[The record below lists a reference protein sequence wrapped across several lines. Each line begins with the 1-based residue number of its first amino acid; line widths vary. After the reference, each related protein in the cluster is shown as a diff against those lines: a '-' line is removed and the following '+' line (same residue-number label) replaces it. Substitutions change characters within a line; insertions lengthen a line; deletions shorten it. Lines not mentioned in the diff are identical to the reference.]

1 MLVYRFQGG
10 TGCINGEGR
19 MYLLAI
25 LLPPVAVLIC
35 GKPLQAFINLIL
47 CLILYIPGMVHA
59 IMVVNEYK
67 ADRRAEKMGKG
78 L

>member
-1 MLVYRFQGG
+1 
-10 TGCINGEGR
+10 

-35 GKPLQAFINLIL
+35 GKPLQALINLGL
-47 CLILYIPGMVHA
+47 CLFLYIPGMVQTILGESFNMKMVGMVHA

-67 ADRRAEKMGKG
+67 ADRRAEKIGKE
-78 L
+78 LQ

>member
-1 MLVYRFQGG
+1 
-10 TGCINGEGR
+10 

-35 GKPLQAFINLIL
+35 GKPIQALINLIL
-47 CLILYIPGMVHA
+47 CFILYIPGMIHA

-67 ADRRAEKMGKG
+67 ADKRAERQAKIVHQ
-78 L
+78 

>member
-1 MLVYRFQGG
+1 
-10 TGCINGEGR
+10 

-25 LLPPVAVLIC
+25 LLPPIAVLIC

-47 CLILYIPGMVHA
+47 CLFLYIPGMVHA

-67 ADRRAEKMGKG
+67 ADRRAEKMGKE
-78 L
+78 LQ

>member
-1 MLVYRFQGG
+1 
-10 TGCINGEGR
+10 

-35 GKPLQAFINLIL
+35 GKPIQAFINLIL
-47 CLILYIPGMVHA
+47 CLLLYNPGMVHA

-67 ADRRAEKMGKG
+67 ADRRAEKMGKE
-78 L
+78 LQ

>member
-1 MLVYRFQGG
+1 
-10 TGCINGEGR
+10 

-35 GKPLQAFINLIL
+35 GKPLQAFINLML
-47 CLILYIPGMVHA
+47 CFFLYIPGMVHA

-67 ADRRAEKMGKG
+67 ADRRAEKTEKNQ
-78 L
+78 

>member
-1 MLVYRFQGG
+1 
-10 TGCINGEGR
+10 

-35 GKPLQAFINLIL
+35 GKPLQALINLGL
-47 CLILYIPGMVHA
+47 CLFLYIPGMVHA

-67 ADRRAEKMGKG
+67 ADRRAEKIGKE

>member
-1 MLVYRFQGG
+1 
-10 TGCINGEGR
+10 

-35 GKPLQAFINLIL
+35 GKPLQALINLVL
-47 CLILYIPGMVHA
+47 CLLLYIPGMVHA

-67 ADRRAEKMGKG
+67 ADRRAEKIGKE
-78 L
+78 LR

>member
-1 MLVYRFQGG
+1 
-10 TGCINGEGR
+10 

-35 GKPLQAFINLIL
+35 GKPLQALINLGL
-47 CLILYIPGMVHA
+47 CLFLYIPGMVHA

-67 ADRRAEKMGKG
+67 ADRRAEKMGKE

>member
-1 MLVYRFQGG
+1 
-10 TGCINGEGR
+10 

-47 CLILYIPGMVHA
+47 CLLLYIPGMVHA

-67 ADRRAEKMGKG
+67 ADRRAEKIGKE
-78 L
+78 LQ

>member
-1 MLVYRFQGG
+1 
-10 TGCINGEGR
+10 

-47 CLILYIPGMVHA
+47 CLFLYIPGMVHA

-67 ADRRAEKMGKG
+67 ADRRAEKMGKER
-78 L
+78 

>member
-1 MLVYRFQGG
+1 
-10 TGCINGEGR
+10 

-47 CLILYIPGMVHA
+47 CLFLYIPGMVHA

-67 ADRRAEKMGKG
+67 ADRRAEKMGKE
-78 L
+78 LL